1 MTPPPNSS
9 ANPPTQPPTQPPR
22 SAGRAPDDAVSST
35 AGGPASPPDAAPLL
49 SIEHLRV
56 AFGETLAVDDVSLT
70 IGRGE
75 RVALVGESGSGKS
88 VTALAIL
95 RLLRDAEQGGTIR
108 FDGAEL
114 GAKSERAMRGL
125 RGAEI
130 AMIFQEPMSALNP
143 LYTIGDQIMETIVLH
158 DGVSKREARARAIAL
173 LGRTGIAEAERRVDS
188 YPHQLSGGQRQR
200 AMIAMALACRPRLL
214 VADEPTTAL
223 DVTIRAQIVELLLDL
238 QRDAGHGRG
247 MAILLITHDL
257 NLVRRFAQR
266 VAVMEKGRLVE
277 SGPVE
282 RIFSEPD
289 HPYTRRLLDSRPRRT
304 AAPVLPIA
312 PVVLDAREVTVTYR
326 QKLPGIGGWFRR
338 GQFTAVERASVSV
351 RQGETLGV
359 VGESGSG
366 KSTLA
371 MALLG
376 LQRIAGGSI
385 EFDGRPLGSWR
396 GAEART
402 LRSRL
407 QVVFQDPFGSL
418 SPRHTIERIVG
429 EGLELHRPEL
439 SAEARRERVIAVLR
453 EVGLDR
459 TVLHRYPHEFSGGQ
473 RQRVAIARALV
484 LEPRVLVLDE
494 PTSALD
500 VSIQQQVL
508 KLLAG
513 LQRKYNLGYVF
524 ISHDLEVI
532 GAMAHRV
539 AVMQGGVIVETG
551 DVEKIFTAPSHA
563 YTRNL
568 LKALEGRNLPQ

>member
-1 MTPPPNSS
+1 MSDTV
-9 ANPPTQPPTQPPR
+9 
-22 SAGRAPDDAVSST
+22 VSKS
-35 AGGPASPPDAAPLL
+35 GEPLL
-49 SIEHLRV
+49 SLVHLHVR
-56 AFGETLAVDDVSLT
+56 FGDTVAVDDVTLA

-95 RLLRDAEQGGTIR
+95 RLLRDADVSGTIR
-108 FDGAEL
+108 LAGQDLAR
-114 GAKSERAMRGL
+114 KSEREMRGL
-125 RGAEI
+125 RGSDI
-130 AMIFQEPMSALNP
+130 AMIFQEPMTALNP
-143 LYTIGDQIMETIVLH
+143 LYTIGAQIGETIVLH
-158 DGVSKREARARAIAL
+158 DGVTAAEARKRAIAL
-173 LGRTGIAEAERRVDS
+173 LARTGIAEPEKRVDS

-214 VADEPTTAL
+214 LADEPTTAL
-223 DVTIRAQIVELLLDL
+223 DVTIRAQIVDLLLEL
-238 QRDAGHGRG
+238 QREEAEKRG

-257 NLVRRFAQR
+257 NLVRHFAER
-266 VAVMEKGRLVE
+266 VAVMERGKLVE

-282 RIFSEPD
+282 RIFAEPE
-289 HPYTRRLLDSRPRRT
+289 HPYTQRLLNSRPQR
-304 AAPVLPIA
+304 AVVPVMPIA
-312 PVVLDAREVTVTYR
+312 PVVLDARHVSVQFAR
-326 QKLPGIGGWFRR
+326 KRPGFAGWF
-338 GQFTAVERASVSV
+338 GTVPVTAVADVSVSV
-351 RQGETLGV
+351 RQGETLGI

-376 LQRIAGGSI
+376 LQKTAHGEI
-385 EFDGRPLGSWR
+385 EFQGRALSTYR
-396 GAEART
+396 GREQTA
-402 LRSRL
+402 LRSNM
-407 QVVFQDPFGSL
+407 QVVFQDPFSSL

-439 SAEARRERVIAVLR
+439 TPDARRAKSLAVLR

-473 RQRVAIARALV
+473 RQRIAIARALV
-484 LEPRVLVLDE
+484 LEPRILILDE

-508 KLLAG
+508 KLLAN
-513 LQRKYNLGYVF
+513 LQQKYNLGYVF

-539 AVMQGGVIVETG
+539 AVMQEGVVVESG
-551 DVEKIFTAPSHA
+551 EVAEIFARPSHP
-563 YTRNL
+563 YTQKL
-568 LKALEGRNLPQ
+568 LKAVWKA

>member
-1 MTPPPNSS
+1 MSDTVVAKS
-9 ANPPTQPPTQPPR
+9 
-22 SAGRAPDDAVSST
+22 GE
-35 AGGPASPPDAAPLL
+35 PLL
-49 SIEHLRV
+49 SLEHLHVR
-56 AFGETLAVDDVSLT
+56 FGDTVAVDDVTLT

-95 RLLRDAEQGGTIR
+95 RLLRDADVSGTIR
-108 FDGAEL
+108 LAGQDLAG
-114 GAKSERAMRGL
+114 KSEREMRGL
-125 RGAEI
+125 RGSDI
-130 AMIFQEPMSALNP
+130 AMIFQEPMTALNP
-143 LYTIGDQIMETIVLH
+143 LYTIGAQIGETIVLH
-158 DGVSKREARARAIAL
+158 DGVTAAEARKRAIAL
-173 LGRTGIAEAERRVDS
+173 LARTGIAEPEKRVDS

-214 VADEPTTAL
+214 LADEPTTAL
-223 DVTIRAQIVELLLDL
+223 DVTIRAQIVDLLLEL
-238 QRDAGHGRG
+238 QREEAEKRG

-257 NLVRRFAQR
+257 NLVRHFADR
-266 VAVMEKGRLVE
+266 VAVMERGKLVE

-282 RIFSEPD
+282 RIFAQPE
-289 HPYTRRLLDSRPRRT
+289 HPYTQRLLNSRPQR
-304 AAPVLPIA
+304 AVVPVMPIA
-312 PVVLDAREVTVTYR
+312 PVVLDARHVSVQFAR
-326 QKLPGIGGWFRR
+326 KRPGFAGWF
-338 GQFTAVERASVSV
+338 GTVPVTAVADVSVSV
-351 RQGETLGV
+351 RQGETLGI

-376 LQRIAGGSI
+376 LQKTAHGEI
-385 EFDGRPLGSWR
+385 EFQGRPLSTYR
-396 GAEART
+396 GREQTA
-402 LRSRL
+402 LRSNM
-407 QVVFQDPFGSL
+407 QVVFQDPFSSL

-439 SAEARRERVIAVLR
+439 TPDARRAKSLAVLR

-473 RQRVAIARALV
+473 RQRIAIARALV
-484 LEPRVLVLDE
+484 LEPRILILDE

-508 KLLAG
+508 KLLAN
-513 LQRKYNLGYVF
+513 LQQKYNLGYVF

-539 AVMQGGVIVETG
+539 AVMQEGVVVESG
-551 DVEKIFTAPSHA
+551 EVAEIFARPSHP
-563 YTRNL
+563 YTQKL
-568 LKALEGRNLPQ
+568 LKAVWKA